1 MYDIYTYY
9 HIYFSSCAQKF
20 PSIIILFSLK
30 IMNKPSVVDRIV
42 IPPLGRLSQEDLKYK
57 ASLGYIATLFQK
69 IMNRAGR

>member
-1 MYDIYTYY
+1 
-9 HIYFSSCAQKF
+9 
-20 PSIIILFSLK
+20 
-30 IMNKPSVVDRIV
+30 MNKPSVVDRIV